1 MPGRRTFPPKTL
13 ALARL
18 RAAQLQWAL
27 AATSLRW
34 GDNARAAAH
43 ARRAE
48 NHAAEV
54 NRMGSDAGPRLR
66 RAQ

>member
-34 GDNARAAAH
+34 GDDARAEAH

-48 NHAAEV
+48 GHAAEV
-54 NRMGSDAGPRLR
+54 TRMASAASPRLR